1 MADSILGHSVFDFA
15 LEKNREFLGEQLEQ
29 ALQIRDSVAFE
40 IEVLAPWGDEGWF
53 ECWVGPIKRDGRI
66 AEFTLIAQNITAR
79 KQAEQLLL
87 QSHEQL
93 EHQVTERTADLEK
106 EIDERKRRET
116 QLQVLQDIRGE
127 MWNMRRK
134 EDIEKV
140 LTALKKGLEDL
151 GVTFTECGINHVD
164 NTQIPPIIRS

>member
-1 MADSILGHSVFDFA
+1 
-15 LEKNREFLGEQLEQ
+15 LEQ

-106 EIDERKRRET
+106 EIC
-116 QLQVLQDIRGE
+116 G
-127 MWNMRRK
+127 
-134 EDIEKV
+134 
-140 LTALKKGLEDL
+140 AKK
-151 GVTFTECGINHVD
+151 T
-164 NTQIPPIIRS
+164 